1 MSTQTMSRI
10 LITVLVAPL
19 LAVAIYW
26 LMSGAPIF
34 GLVMLLGVAVFYYW
48 IWRPQPAERKAS

>member
-1 MSTQTMSRI
+1 MSRI